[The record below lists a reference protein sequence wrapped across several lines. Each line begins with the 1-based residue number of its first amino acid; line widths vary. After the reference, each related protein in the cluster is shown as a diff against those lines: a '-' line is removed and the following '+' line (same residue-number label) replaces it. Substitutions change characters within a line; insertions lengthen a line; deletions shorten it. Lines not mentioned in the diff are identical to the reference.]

1 MITSRLS
8 QFFRVVFRTALCA
21 VIAACVLVGGLQSS
35 AIAAPNEA
43 ADIAMSR
50 AVNELDRVAGE
61 GTSDMIKGKAE
72 KDLGTFK
79 RGLGEVT
86 GQAEGATEQIK
97 GRARQD
103 LGRTKS
109 AVDEAGD
116 TVEDATDNFVD
127 SIKDLFGQ

>member
-8 QFFRVVFRTALCA
+8 RLFRSAFRTVLCA
-21 VIAACVLVGGLQSS
+21 AIAACVLVGGLQPS

-43 ADIAMSR
+43 ADIALSR
-50 AVNELDRVAGE
+50 AANEVDRVAGE

-72 KDLGTFK
+72 KDLGTVK

-86 GQAEGATEQIK
+86 GQAEGAADQIK

-109 AVDEAGD
+109 AVDEAGN
-116 TVEDATDNFVD
+116 TVEDATDSFVD
-127 SIKDLFGQ
+127 SVKDLFNQ